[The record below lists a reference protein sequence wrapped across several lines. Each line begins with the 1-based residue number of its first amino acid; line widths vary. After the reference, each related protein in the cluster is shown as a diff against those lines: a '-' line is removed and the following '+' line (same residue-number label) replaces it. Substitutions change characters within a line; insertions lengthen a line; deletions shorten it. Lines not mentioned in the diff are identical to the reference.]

1 MSDDPFFKTVKEPK
15 RIDCKT
21 LYGLIN
27 IIYDGG
33 AMQKSKIVG
42 KSKLNYSSFQSYLF
56 WLEHMGLVEKIS
68 DRDDDEFIKLTEH
81 GINLHSKI

>member
-1 MSDDPFFKTVKEPK
+1 MSDAHASKIVKEPK

-21 LYGLIN
+21 LYSLIQ

-33 AMQKSKIVG
+33 SMRKSTIVG
-42 KSKLNYSSFQSYLF
+42 KSKLNYNSFQSYLF
-56 WLEHMGLVEKIS
+56 WLEHMGLIEKIS
-68 DRDDDEFIKLTEH
+68 DRNDDEFIKLTEH